1 MKSFK
6 IAAGLLLLVQAFHLA
21 LLQDSTDSPGRT
33 IPQSWL
39 RDPKQNALATKEE
52 NDYDQGSDI
61 ADFNN
66 GFSSGISMGDISMG
80 TEEEKNVD
88 RTDRDMSNNQSK
100 NMIDQLTEFEN
111 STIEEPEISYANI
124 SDESQ
129 TNTTQPAKVLNATA
143 NVENAT
149 RAGDFSNS
157 TEIQSTTSA
166 PENNTTAPDVNKG
179 LTNSTEPNNA
189 TAQSTAAPNPEN
201 STGTNI
207 TTAPDLNEGPSN
219 GTETNNT
226 TVQSAAPN
234 PEDGTGTNITT
245 ATTTSFQE
253 TSTLSP
259 FPTVQNPESSS
270 TAAPNT
276 LEKTNRTGTL
286 VGGSEK
292 GLETDPY
299 RSRRSV
305 AWVAVLGTV
314 AVVAVVGFVAY
325 SIMKK
330 RQQKAFT
337 HRKLVEEFPSEPV
350 LRLDNGEPLDLR
362 YGGSAY
368 YNPGLQGDDIQMTNI
383 PSRR

>member
-1 MKSFK
+1 MKSLK

-39 RDPKQNALATKEE
+39 RDQKQNALVTKEE
-52 NDYDQGSDI
+52 NDYDQG
-61 ADFNN
+61 
-66 GFSSGISMGDISMG
+66 FSSGTPMDDTTMGP
-80 TEEEKNVD
+80 EEEKNVD

-100 NMIDQLTEFEN
+100 NSIGQQSEFEN
-111 STIEEPEISYANI
+111 NTIVEQEFSDANI
-124 SDESQ
+124 SDVSQ
-129 TNTTQPAKVLNATA
+129 TNTTQLEEVLNATA

-179 LTNSTEPNNA
+179 LTNSTETNN
-189 TAQSTAAPNPEN
+189 TTVQPTAAPNRENGTGTNFTTAPDLNDGIKN
-201 STGTNI
+201 STETNNTTIQSVAPNPEDGAGTNI
-207 TTAPDLNEGPSN
+207 TTA
-219 GTETNNT
+219 
-226 TVQSAAPN
+226 A
-234 PEDGTGTNITT
+234 TT
-245 ATTTSFQE
+245 AGQE

-259 FPTVQNPESSS
+259 FTTVQNPESSS
-270 TAAPNT
+270 TAALNT

-325 SIMKK
+325 SVMKK
-330 RQQKAFT
+330 RQQKAFA

-362 YGGSAY
+362 YGGSGY